1 MFNLSSSRIRIL
13 GAVLVTL
20 QLAAAC
26 GGGGDTVTA
35 GVGSGGTG
43 FLSGVVTKGPVS
55 GTTVTAY
62 AIAGGQAGAQV
73 GTASTDAN
81 GGFSMSIGT
90 YAGPVMLQ
98 TSGGNYTDEATGTT
112 MSMAQGDVMSVVLP
126 SVAAGA
132 SISGIQVT
140 PVTAMAQAIA
150 KQMVGGM
157 TDANIAAANTAMGS
171 YFSVTDIVHVQ
182 PMNPLVPG
190 SGANASQDARNY
202 GMTLAAMSKYSQMQ
216 GMGSSSAMVLAMMN
230 DAADGTMDGKAG
242 GVPVTMGGM
251 MGSPMMP
258 PAAGTTGLGAAMNAF
273 MTSTQN
279 QSGITTP
286 ALMNKLM
293 GSTGH
298 VMGSGGGMTSSSVSG
313 TVFNGL
319 MTRATVT
326 AYAIDNGVAGAR
338 IASVATDGN
347 GNFTMPLGSYAGA
360 VMLQMS
366 GGTYA
371 DEATGTTMTMS
382 ASDIMSAV
390 MPTVANGTAVSGVW
404 LTAMTS
410 MAQARAAGLAGGM
423 TDINI
428 AAANTAMGNYFS
440 VGDILKTRPMDPTVA
455 GSGTNASQDA
465 RNYGMTLAA
474 MSQYAENLNMSVS
487 SAMVMAMMSDAADG
501 VMNGMRGSTPISM
514 SMGGMMGS
522 GNMAPTAGAG
532 GLAAAMT
539 TFMNSAA
546 NASGMTAADMAALIQ
561 KLATCD
567 GRI

>member
-1 MFNLSSSRIRIL
+1 MFNISFARIRIL
-13 GAVLVTL
+13 GAVLLTL

-26 GGGGDTVTA
+26 GGGGDTATA

-43 FLSGVVTKGPVS
+43 YLSGVVTKGPVS
-55 GTTVTAY
+55 STTVTAY
-62 AIAGGQAGAQV
+62 AIAGGQPGAQV
-73 GTASTDAN
+73 GTATTDVN
-81 GGFSMSIGT
+81 GSFSMSIGAH
-90 YAGPVMLQ
+90 AGPVVLQ
-98 TSGGNYTDEATGTT
+98 TNGGSYTDEATGTT
-112 MSMAQGDVMSVVLP
+112 MSMVQGDVMSVAIP

-132 SISGIQVT
+132 TISGIQVT

-150 KQMVGGM
+150 KQMAGGM

-182 PMNPLVPG
+182 PMNPLVQG
-190 SGANASQDARNY
+190 SGGNASQDAQNY
-202 GMTLAAMSKYSQMQ
+202 GMTLAAMSKYAQMQ
-216 GMGSSSAMVLAMMN
+216 GMGASSAMVTAMMN
-230 DAADGTMDGKAG
+230 DAADGIMDGKAG

-251 MGSPMMP
+251 MGSTMMP
-258 PAAGTTGLGAAMNAF
+258 PAAGTSGLGAAMSAF

-279 QSGITTP
+279 KSGITTP

-313 TVFNGL
+313 TVFNGP
-319 MTRATVT
+319 MTQATVT

-338 IASVATDGN
+338 IASVAADGQ
-347 GNFTMPLGSYAGA
+347 GNFTMPLGSYSGA

-366 GGTYA
+366 GGTYT
-371 DEATGTTMTMS
+371 DEATGTAMTMG
-382 ASDIMSAV
+382 ASDLMSAV
-390 MPTVANGTAVSGVW
+390 MPTVASGTAVSGVW

-410 MAQARAAGLAGGM
+410 MAQARAAGMAGGM

-474 MSQYAENLNMSVS
+474 MSQYAENLDMGVS
-487 SAMVMAMMSDAADG
+487 SAMVTAMMSDAADG

-514 SMGGMMGS
+514 SMGGMMGG
-522 GNMAPTAGAG
+522 GNMSPAAGAG

-539 TFMNSAA
+539 NFVNSAA

-561 KLATCD
+561 KLANCD
-567 GRI
+567 GQI